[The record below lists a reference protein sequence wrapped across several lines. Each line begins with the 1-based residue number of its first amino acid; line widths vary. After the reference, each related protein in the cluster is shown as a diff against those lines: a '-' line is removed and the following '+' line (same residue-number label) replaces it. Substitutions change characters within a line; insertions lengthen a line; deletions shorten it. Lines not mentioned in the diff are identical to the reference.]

1 MTPFLVVFVIFMYI
15 TANCNPY
22 LSIAK
27 LFYFYYNIKQY
38 FEKGVIDLKLIK
50 PLIILPFFLTVA
62 VSCSSESDTSKTSVT
77 DTQLIT
83 ENTQPPIVTIPP
95 DPVTYTETVT
105 QTSVSDSHTIDV
117 DYIYQEPELPTGCEI
132 TSLTML
138 LNYLGFDIDKT
149 ELSDNYLKMDYMA
162 NVGFDDAF
170 IGNPRWDGGYGCFA
184 PVIKDA
190 ADSYLNA
197 QKSTYKAEDISGT
210 SFTDL
215 YSYIDKDMP
224 VVVWASMGLMEVE
237 KRFCYYAQDGE
248 EEYWYDN
255 EHCMLLVG
263 YDKTQNTVT
272 AADPLSGLMI
282 YNADRF
288 EYIYDELEQQAV
300 IIQTE

>member
-1 MTPFLVVFVIFMYI
+1 M
-15 TANCNPY
+15 
-22 LSIAK
+22 
-27 LFYFYYNIKQY
+27 
-38 FEKGVIDLKLIK
+38 KLIK
-50 PLIILPFFLTVA
+50 SLIISSFFMIMT
-62 VSCSSESDTSKTSVT
+62 VSCSSQQDNNKANVT
-77 DTQLIT
+77 DTPLQT
-83 ENTQPPIVTIPP
+83 EYTQPQIVTMP
-95 DPVTYTETVT
+95 PVTYTEVT
-105 QTSVSDSHTIDV
+105 MQTSVSDLHTIDV
-117 DYIYQEPELPTGCEI
+117 DYIYQDPELPTGCEI

-190 ADSYLNA
+190 ADSYLTA
-197 QKSTYKAEDISGT
+197 QKSSFKAKDISGT

-237 KRFCYYAQDGE
+237 KRFCYYAEDGDE
-248 EEYWYDN
+248 VYWYDN

-263 YDKTQNTVT
+263 YDKTRNLVT
-272 AADPLSGLMI
+272 AADPLSGLML

-300 IIQTE
+300 IIETE